1 MTRLPESTARRY
13 GKVFDEI
20 AAEYDRHRPTYPDEL
35 VDQACRVAG
44 IGSGDHV
51 LEVGCGSGQLS
62 RGLVARG
69 LHVTALEPGKSL
81 IALAR
86 QNLEGAG
93 EVEFVNAQFE
103 DALLPREQFQAVF
116 SASAFHW
123 VDPRVSWQKTADVL
137 VPGGT
142 LALVQYCGLEEPRS
156 KRDQEAALA
165 AIRKVAPD
173 IAANWPTYRDL
184 DATLAGIEQRRGNV
198 SEVWAWL
205 GSYDIGQDY
214 ASRLFGDVQVAVMP
228 KLSEHTPDELGALVR
243 TMSFYARLSTHQRQ
257 ALEREYEAIY
267 ERLGR
272 PIRASTVAALVT
284 ARRSTQEDDHRTSP
298 QGTPHLFDPPAGP
311 GEGGMCGGTG
321 DQTDQ
326 DSRSASH
333 GAATSLIAMAS
344 IESVTLEVAGPP
356 PSTASTPPPSVW
368 APRYACGPA
377 CNPGARGH
385 R

>member
-51 LEVGCGSGQLS
+51 LEVGCGSGQLT

-69 LHVTALEPGKSL
+69 LHVTAIEPGKSL

-103 DALLPREQFQAVF
+103 DALLPREQFRAVF

-123 VDPRVSWQKTADVL
+123 VDPKVSWQKTADVL

-184 DATLAGIEQRRGNV
+184 DATLAGMRRNAVVTSKGYGP
-198 SEVWAWL
+198 
-205 GSYDIGQDY
+205 GSAATTCGKIMP
-214 ASRLFGDVQVAVMP
+214 AACSVMFRWQSCRS
-228 KLSEHTPDELGALVR
+228 LVEHTPDKVNAILS
-243 TMSFYARLSTHQRQ
+243 TMSFYDRLSPDQRQ

-267 ERLGR
+267 EQLG
-272 PIRASTVAALVT
+272 
-284 ARRSTQEDDHRTSP
+284 
-298 QGTPHLFDPPAGP
+298 
-311 GEGGMCGGTG
+311 
-321 DQTDQ
+321 QTD
-326 DSRSASH
+326 SR
-333 GAATSLIAMAS
+333 
-344 IESVTLEVAGPP
+344 
-356 PSTASTPPPSVW
+356 
-368 APRYACGPA
+368 
-377 CNPGARGH
+377 
-385 R
+385 

>member
-20 AAEYDRHRPTYPDEL
+20 AVEYDRRRPTYPGEL
-35 VDQACRVAG
+35 IDQACQVAG

-51 LEVGCGSGQLS
+51 LEVGCGSGQLT

-69 LHVTALEPGKSL
+69 LHVTAVEPGKNL
-81 IALAR
+81 MALAR

-93 EVEFVNAQFE
+93 DVEFVNARFE
-103 DALLPREQFQAVF
+103 DALLPRERFQAVF

-123 VDPRVSWQKTADVL
+123 VDPEVSWQKAADVL
-137 VPGGT
+137 VPDGT
-142 LALVQYCGLEEPRS
+142 LALVQYCGIEEPRS
-156 KRDQEAALA
+156 KRDQAAALA

-184 DATLAGIEQRRGNV
+184 DATLAGTEQRRGNV

-214 ASRLFGDVQVAVMP
+214 AGRLFGDVQVAVMP
-228 KLSEHTPDELGALVR
+228 KLIEQTPDELNALVR
-243 TMSFYARLSTHQRQ
+243 TLSFYARLSPGQRQ
-257 ALEREYEAIY
+257 ALEREHQAIY

-284 ARRSTQEDDHRTSP
+284 ARRSTPD
-298 QGTPHLFDPPAGP
+298 A
-311 GEGGMCGGTG
+311 
-321 DQTDQ
+321 
-326 DSRSASH
+326 
-333 GAATSLIAMAS
+333 
-344 IESVTLEVAGPP
+344 
-356 PSTASTPPPSVW
+356 
-368 APRYACGPA
+368 
-377 CNPGARGH
+377 
-385 R
+385 

>member
-1 MTRLPESTARRY
+1 VTQLPGSTERRY

-20 AAEYDRHRPTYPDEL
+20 AAEYDRHRPAYPDEL
-35 VDQACRVAG
+35 IDQACRVAG

-51 LEVGCGSGQLS
+51 LEVGCGSGQLT
-62 RGLVARG
+62 RGLVTRG
-69 LHVTALEPGKSL
+69 LYVTALEPGKSL

-103 DALLPREQFQAVF
+103 DALLPREQFAAVF

-123 VDPRVSWQKTADVL
+123 VDPKVSWQRAADVL

-142 LALVQYCGLEEPRS
+142 LALVQYCGIEEPRS
-156 KRDQEAALA
+156 KPDQEAALA

-173 IAANWPTYRDL
+173 VAANWPVYRDL
-184 DATLAGIEQRRGNV
+184 DATLAGMEQRRGNV

-214 ASRLFGDVQVAVMP
+214 AGRLFGDVQVAVMP
-228 KLSEHTPDELGALVR
+228 KLIEQTPDQVNAVIR
-243 TMSFYARLSTHQRQ
+243 TMSFYARLSPAQRH

-272 PIRASTVAALVT
+272 PIRASTVTALVT
-284 ARRSTQEDDHRTSP
+284 A
-298 QGTPHLFDPPAGP
+298 
-311 GEGGMCGGTG
+311 
-321 DQTDQ
+321 
-326 DSRSASH
+326 
-333 GAATSLIAMAS
+333 
-344 IESVTLEVAGPP
+344 
-356 PSTASTPPPSVW
+356 
-368 APRYACGPA
+368 PRLG
-377 CNPGARGH
+377 
-385 R
+385 